1 MAPLPAILHSTAV
14 TVAGQCQAAT
24 FAQLPSRSSNYIFSV
39 IHFPC
44 WRLSLEKQ
52 SLEKERSKCDNYG
65 EQKLMPNE
73 AATMAYLLQVY
84 QGILAVDT

>member
-24 FAQLPSRSSNYIFSV
+24 FAQKVLTLHYIFSV

-52 SLEKERSKCDNYG
+52 SIEKERSKCDNYG